1 MENIDGQ
8 KEKKPAGNITMYVIG
23 INLLIL
29 ILYTIIFRT
38 SGRGE
43 DVLFGMAFIIAF
55 QCIFNLIAGVILISF
70 RKLERYGRACFL
82 SALVVLLI
90 GFSTCFIVSS

>member
-1 MENIDGQ
+1 MENIDDQ
-8 KEKKPAGNITMYVIG
+8 KENKPSGNITMYVIG

-29 ILYTIIFRT
+29 ILYTINLRI

-55 QCIFNLIAGVILISF
+55 HCIINMVVGVILLAFSKF
-70 RKLERYGRACFL
+70 ERYGRACLL
-82 SALVVLLI
+82 SSLVVLLI
-90 GFSTCFIVSS
+90 GFSTCWIVSS